1 MLTITNDHK
10 NFLKDGKPFFYLA
23 DTCWSAFTNI
33 TDEEWDYYLE
43 KRKTQGFNTLQIN
56 ILPQWD
62 ASATELDWKPFID
75 DDPMRLNDSYFE
87 HAKEMLLQAKEEGFE
102 LALVVMWCN
111 YVPGTWAS
119 NMFKKGILP
128 FEFIKPYVKKVHET
142 FSDLDP
148 IYIVSGDTDFPSE
161 QTEKYYIETARELR
175 KLAPNHLFTT
185 HIKGRY
191 SYIPKELE
199 ELIDIRF
206 YQSGHNAKDLT
217 MPYSLSEKMQKE
229 YLLVK
234 PLINSEPCYEEMG
247 YSGNQYGR
255 WKQYD
260 VRRAAW
266 VSVLSG
272 ASAGVTYG
280 AAGIYSWHKT
290 KKEFGSLLGEG
301 FDRPKTW
308 QEAMSFPGAWDYGF
322 LARIMKGRSI
332 TPRQDML
339 DNSTTD
345 IRVAKDQKGELLIYV
360 PCNTRVRLNLDQDY
374 EFIAIDLKH
383 KNVADLS
390 VEKKELLTCI
400 SMHPFSED
408 ALYIGKLSSK

>member
-1 MLTITNDHK
+1 MLAITQDHK

-43 KRKTQGFNTLQIN
+43 KRKMQGFNTLQIN

-62 ASATELDWKPFID
+62 ASATDLNWQPFVD
-75 DDPMRLNDSYFE
+75 NDPMQLNDAYFE
-87 HAKEMLLQAKEEGFE
+87 HARNMAIQAKKEGFE
-102 LALVVMWCN
+102 LALVVLWCN
-111 YVPGTWAS
+111 YIPGTWAS
-119 NMFKKGILP
+119 KMFKKGILP
-128 FEFIKPYVKKVHET
+128 YEFILPYIAKVHET

-148 IYIVSGDTDFPSE
+148 IYVISGDTDFPE
-161 QTEKYYIETARELR
+161 EETEKYYIAAAKELR
-175 KLAPNHLFTT
+175 RLAPNHLFTT

-191 SYIPKELE
+191 SYIPEELE
-199 ELIDIRF
+199 KLLDIRF
-206 YQSGHNAKDLT
+206 FQSGHNAKDLT
-217 MPYSLSEKMQKE
+217 MPYSLSETMQEK
-229 YLLVK
+229 YPKVK

-260 VRRAAW
+260 IRRAAW

-290 KKEFGSLLGEG
+290 KKNFGSLLGEG
-301 FDRPKTW
+301 FDQPKSW
-308 QEAMSFPGAWDYGF
+308 EEAMSFPGAWDYGM

-332 TPRQDML
+332 TPRQDL
-339 DNSTTD
+339 LINPTTE
-345 IRVAKDQKGELLIYV
+345 IRVAKDQNGELLIYV
-360 PCNTRVRLNLDQDY
+360 PCNTRVRLNLEKDY
-374 EFIAIDLKH
+374 DFKALDLVS
-383 KNVADLS
+383 KNIADLTVS
-390 VEKKELLTCI
+390 KKDNALI
-400 SMHPFSED
+400 VAMHPFAQD
-408 ALYIGKLSSK
+408 ALLIGKPVH